1 MTDSEKIKD
10 EYYEKPKMAVIN
22 NFLFFFPIYEHVV
35 LVFHSVAKD
44 FMHQFLHMCLKIKTW
59 YQFKSVWFPMLNET
73 F

>member
-10 EYYEKPKMAVIN
+10 EYYEKPKMAVISI
-22 NFLFFFPIYEHVV
+22 FFFFPIYEHVV

-59 YQFKSVWFPMLNET
+59 YQFKSV
-73 F
+73 

>member
-1 MTDSEKIKD
+1 MKNQNGCDI
-10 EYYEKPKMAVIN
+10 
-22 NFLFFFPIYEHVV
+22 NFLFSLYEHVV

-73 F
+73 FF